1 MESNQIAQRL
11 VFFRGIRTFQ
21 AGDLEKL
28 FSLYRFFQQTQVSNL
43 YQFEN

>member
-11 VFFRGIRTFQ
+11 VFSRGIRTFQ
-21 AGDLEKL
+21 ARDLEKL

>member
-1 MESNQIAQRL
+1 MESNQIAQRI
-11 VFFRGIRTFQ
+11 VFSRAIHTSQ